1 MKRMLLL
8 LVTVLLL
15 VGCTRVPS
23 GATTPTTPPQP
34 AMYEAN
40 WAYRYLSADQK
51 RNYAAVYEAVVNGF
65 ANDTYTGITDGNKSE
80 TSLGLSVD
88 LPVPLSNESEIQ
100 ELYDAVMQDN
110 PAFFYVGSVYGYEG
124 RQHGDERSFTA
135 LKLTY
140 TMSAAERTNARA
152 ALEAVRAEIV
162 GTITPEMT
170 DFEKELALHDALT
183 ARCRYDTTAAQSNDP
198 LEAYSASF
206 TVYGALV
213 KGKAVCE
220 GYARSMQY
228 LLHAVGIEATV
239 VAGFDKD
246 GTPHM
251 WNAVKPD
258 GELYY
263 LDVTWNDTEKLN
275 TYTYFNLNTEE
286 LQRSYRIDERAIGI
300 ETATATAQNYY
311 KKTNTYLDTLRID
324 ELASHIA
331 KSLAA
336 GEYAHLRFTDS
347 TYDNALFFVRS
358 TAWFIDTV
366 NACRPEGAAAL
377 DKYTFTYNETYKTVT
392 ICKKTS

>member
-15 VGCTRVPS
+15 VGCTRAPS
-23 GATTPTTPPQP
+23 GTTGPTTPPTP
-34 AMYEAN
+34 AVYEN
-40 WAYRYLSADQK
+40 GWAYRCLSSEQQ
-51 RNYAAVYEAVVNGF
+51 RNYAAVYNAMVNGF
-65 ANDTYTGITDGNKSE
+65 LNDTYTGITDGDKSE
-80 TSLGLSVD
+80 TSLGLTVE
-88 LPVPLSNESEIQ
+88 LPVPLSHESEIQ

-140 TMSAAERTNARA
+140 TMSAAERASART
-152 ALEAVRAEIV
+152 ALESVRDEIV
-162 GTITPEMT
+162 GNITSAMT
-170 DFEKELALHDALT
+170 DFEKELALHNALT
-183 ARCRYDTTAAQSNDP
+183 ARCRYDTTAAQSSDP
-198 LEAYSASF
+198 LGAYSASF

-251 WNAVKPD
+251 WNAVKPQ

-263 LDVTWNDTEKLN
+263 LDATWNDTDKLN
-275 TYTYFNLNTEE
+275 TYTYFNLNSEE
-286 LQRSYRIDERAIGI
+286 LLRSYRIDDRAMGV

-311 KKTNTYLDTLRID
+311 RKTNAYLDTLRID

-331 KSLAA
+331 NALAE
-336 GEYAHLRFTDS
+336 GEYAHLRFTDAAF
-347 TYDNALFFVRS
+347 DNALFFVRS

-377 DKYTFTYNETYKTVT
+377 SNYAFTYNETYKTVT